1 MLNKL
6 LGGHYLVVENLE
18 EGGLS
23 QTYIAEDQ
31 HRPGCPKCA
40 VKFLKP
46 ASDDAQFLPNVRRLF
61 KQEAEI
67 LEKLGQ
73 HDQIPRLLAY
83 FEENQQFYLVQ
94 ELIDGHNLSKEL
106 ARGQSWP
113 ESKVLKMLEDVL
125 LILEF
130 VHSYGV
136 IHRDIKPSN
145 LIRRQQDDRL
155 VLIDFG
161 AVKQVS
167 APGIGNNFLFSQ
179 KTIAIGTKGYMPTEQ
194 MRGKP
199 RLNSDIYALGM
210 IGIQALTGV
219 YPIDLEEDAEGEI
232 IWQDMAEVSDG
243 LAAIISQMTRY
254 HFKDRYQSV
263 TEVLQ
268 ELQSLAG
275 ENSFMAP
282 ELETEILELAPEPEL
297 EKQEVAST
305 VDESLTSK
313 QETHPEI
320 KDISTTK
327 SVFATDSAKISERV
341 NHSRKWLSTLMR
353 PHKSQ
358 LLIGTGITS
367 VLVGV
372 LAGYSHINESHLQAE
387 QALGQIEELK
397 TNAQYQE
404 CLQQAQIFPQDYNYF
419 HSEVAN
425 LQSQCQQAQA
435 EAQLTQAKKLAQQS
449 KLRDAIAQAQSI
461 TSDQVV
467 YDTAQQLIAQW
478 SQEILK
484 IANNKYQEGNL
495 AMAIAIAQAVPGD
508 SSLAPK
514 AAETIKHWQEQWQQN
529 QNYLA
534 TAQQQLNA
542 GSWQEA
548 IQTAK
553 KLEQTDYWQGQSQPI
568 IQQAQAKINA
578 AQAAA
583 AQKKRAP
590 QPVSQATPPRS
601 PRVTNSRPNIRTT
614 PTTPRPQLSDL
625 RNGENSQT
633 KLKDNPTP
641 KPRYTSRMTCK
652 YGRHPIKCRQ

>member
-6 LGGHYLVVENLE
+6 LGGHYLVVQNLE
-18 EGGLS
+18 EGGLA

-46 ASDDAQFLPNVRRLF
+46 ASSDAKFLPNVRRLF

-83 FEENQQFYLVQ
+83 FEEKQKFYLVQ
-94 ELIDGHNLSKEL
+94 EFIEGHTLSKEL
-106 ARGQSWP
+106 SRGQSWS
-113 ESKVLKMLEDVL
+113 ESKVIKMLEDVL

-136 IHRDIKPSN
+136 IHRDIKPGN

-161 AVKQVS
+161 AVKQIS
-167 APGIGNNFLFSQ
+167 APKIGSNFLFSQ

-219 YPIDLEEDAEGEI
+219 YPIDLAEDAEGEI
-232 IWQDMAEVSDG
+232 IWQDMAKVSDE
-243 LAAIISQMTRY
+243 LAAILSQMTRY

-275 ENSFMAP
+275 EKSFMAP
-282 ELETEILELAPEPEL
+282 ELDTVALEPASEFEREEEEVVATLD
-297 EKQEVAST
+297 KQ
-305 VDESLTSK
+305 LISK
-313 QETHPEI
+313 QVTSLETKEL
-320 KDISTTK
+320 STTK
-327 SVFATDSAKISERV
+327 LVSTTDSPAPLEWGKD
-341 NHSRKWLSTLMR
+341 SRKWLSTLIR

-367 VLVGV
+367 VLVGIF
-372 LAGYSHINESHLQAE
+372 AGYNHINDNHLQAE
-387 QALGQIEELK
+387 QALAQIEELQTTAK
-397 TNAQYQE
+397 YQE
-404 CLQQAQIFPQDYNYF
+404 CLQQTQIFSQNHTYF
-419 HSEVAN
+419 QSEVAT
-425 LQSQCQQAQA
+425 LQDQCQQAQA
-435 EAQLTQAKKLAQQS
+435 EAQLAQAKKLAEKS
-449 KLRDAIAQAQSI
+449 RLKDAITQAQSI
-461 TSDQVV
+461 TSDQAV
-467 YDTAQQLIAQW
+467 YSAAQQLILQW
-478 SQEILK
+478 SEKMLK
-484 IANNKYQEGNL
+484 IAYNKYQEGNL
-495 AMAIAIAQAVPGD
+495 TMAIAIAQALPAD
-508 SSLAPK
+508 SSLGQK
-514 AAETIKHWQEQWQQN
+514 AEEKIKHWQEQWQQN
-529 QNYLA
+529 QDYLT
-534 TAQQQLNA
+534 TAQQQLKA
-542 GSWQEA
+542 GRWQDA
-548 IQTAK
+548 IKTAK
-553 KLEQTDYWQGQSQPI
+553 KVEQTDYWQGQSQPI
-568 IQQAQAKINA
+568 IQQAQARINA

-583 AQKKRAP
+583 AAKKRSL
-590 QPVSQATPPRS
+590 QPVSRTSTPRS
-601 PRVTNSRPNIRTT
+601 PRVTNPRPTT
-614 PTTPRPQLSDL
+614 PTTPRPQLSDR
-625 RNGENSQT
+625 RNLDNSQT
-633 KLKDNPTP
+633 KLKDKSTP